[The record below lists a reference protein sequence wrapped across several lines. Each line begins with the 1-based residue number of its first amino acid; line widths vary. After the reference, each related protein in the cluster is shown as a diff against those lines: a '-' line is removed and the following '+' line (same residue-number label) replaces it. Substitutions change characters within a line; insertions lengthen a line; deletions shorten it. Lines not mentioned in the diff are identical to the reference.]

1 MAITEWDS
9 SGFTTDPDQVGND
22 PEDEEVIE
30 AVSENKD
37 DVEIEEEEG
46 GKPQNPPSQ
55 ESAEATSKSP
65 ANKEGN
71 GVNSRASPASEP
83 TGRSRLQSVVLEGD

>member
-30 AVSENKD
+30 AVSENED
-37 DVEIEEEEG
+37 DVEIEEEGSETEG
-46 GKPQNPPSQ
+46 GDLDDGS
-55 ESAEATSKSP
+55 
-65 ANKEGN
+65 
-71 GVNSRASPASEP
+71 
-83 TGRSRLQSVVLEGD
+83 L